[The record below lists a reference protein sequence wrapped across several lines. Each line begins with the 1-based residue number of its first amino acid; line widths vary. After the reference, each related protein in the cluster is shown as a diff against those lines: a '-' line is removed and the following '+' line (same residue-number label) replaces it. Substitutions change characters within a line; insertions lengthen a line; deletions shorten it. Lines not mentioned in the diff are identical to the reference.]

1 MREREREREREKRE
15 REIFLHDFTVLIW
28 SHSDNV
34 ITTKEKDEGKDSLG
48 SNFYGILANIV
59 KSSKIG

>member
-1 MREREREREREKRE
+1 MASTSRTRGGAHNYFKRGREGERE

-48 SNFYGILANIV
+48 SYFYGI
-59 KSSKIG
+59 